1 MKKIESI
8 EDIKLLV
15 DTFYSAVRKD
25 DLIGPIFNETVQDRW
40 PVHLEK
46 MYRFWQSILLN
57 EPSYSGRPFPPHIKL
72 DIDTRHFERW
82 VTLFESVV
90 SDHFEGEKA
99 QIAIDRAKLM
109 GKLFEAKH
117 AHIRNENS

>member
-1 MKKIESI
+1 MKKIQTI

-57 EPSYSGRPFPPHIKL
+57 EPSYSGRPFPPHIQL
-72 DIDTRHFERW
+72 DINASHFERW
-82 VTLFESVV
+82 VNLFESVV
-90 SDHFEGEKA
+90 STHFEGEKA

-109 GKLFEAKH
+109 GKLFEAKY
-117 AHIRNENS
+117 AHMRNENS

>member
-1 MKKIESI
+1 MSEIETI

-25 DLIGPIFNETVQDRW
+25 DLIGPIFNETVQNRW

-72 DIDTRHFERW
+72 DIEKSHFERW
-82 VTLFESVV
+82 VNLFESVI
-90 SDHFEGEKA
+90 STYFEGEKA
-99 QIAIDRAKLM
+99 HIAIDRANLM
-109 GKLFEAKH
+109 GKLFEGWKGGMK
-117 AHIRNENS
+117 I

>member
-1 MKKIESI
+1 MKKIETI

-72 DIDTRHFERW
+72 DIEKSHFERW
-82 VTLFESVV
+82 VNLFESVV
-90 SDHFEGEKA
+90 STYFEGEKA

-109 GKLFEAKH
+109 GTFEAKH
-117 AHIRNENS
+117 AHMRNENS